1 MNDKEIGNKK
11 TEEKKKKTFVEYD
24 RSPDG
29 TLTEKGKFKGGTPS
43 QASRKA
49 IMQQH
54 RDTGKT
60 EDIHVFLREAG
71 KVNKKGIRKLRVY
84 IGRVKDDIV
93 IDPKMGGHQR
103 DLAIKQGSWVLDENG
118 KPQTVFDDGYDSS
131 DDPILQ
137 GRRPLYK
144 AKRAV
149 SSYKGLED
157 MPNVKLTGL

>member
-1 MNDKEIGNKK
+1 MNNIKLKTGK
-11 TEEKKKKTFVEYD
+11 TEEKKKKTFVEYE
-24 RSPDG
+24 RGSDG
-29 TLTEKGKFKGGTPS
+29 SLKEKGKFRGNTPS

-54 RDTGKT
+54 RDTGQT
-60 EDIHVFLREAG
+60 EDIQVTLREAG
-71 KVNKKGIRKLRVY
+71 KVNKNGIRKLRHYV
-84 IGRVKDDIV
+84 GRVKDDIV
-93 IDPKMGGHQR
+93 IDPKMGKHQR
-103 DLAIKQGSWVLDENG
+103 DLAIKQNSWVLDEHGN
-118 KPQTVFDDGYDSS
+118 PQTTFDDGYNSS
-131 DDPILQ
+131 ADPVLQ

>member
-1 MNDKEIGNKK
+1 MKSDNNLKDK
-11 TEEKKKKTFVEYD
+11 KKKKTFVEYE
-24 RSPDG
+24 RSEDG
-29 TLTEKGKFKGGTPS
+29 ALKEKGKFKGDTPS

-54 RDTGKT
+54 RDTGET
-60 EDIHVFLREAG
+60 EDIQIILREAG
-71 KVNKKGIRKLRVY
+71 KVNANGIRKLRLYV
-84 IGRVKDDIV
+84 GRVKDDIL
-93 IDPKMGGHQR
+93 IDPKMGKHQH
-103 DLAIKQGSWVLDENG
+103 DLAIKRGSWVVDEQG
-118 KPQTVFDDGYDSS
+118 IVQTVFDDGYDSS

-157 MPNVKLTGL
+157 MPNVKLTGLK